1 MLILRKMASLSLLL
15 SLLLI
20 TGCGGGGSDSSVE
33 GLKAP
38 SKVSAVEAK
47 D

>member
-1 MLILRKMASLSLLL
+1 MLVLRKMASLSLIL
-15 SLLLI
+15 SLLFI
-20 TGCGGGGSDSSVE
+20 IGCGGGESDSSVD